1 MDEQK
6 YVIAI
11 ALAEQNN
18 KRLMPLGGKTFS
30 GVDTLSQSS
39 KKEVEKIILDLLLR
53 IFQRTTEGSL
63 KISND
68 ETGLLLAEISFES
81 MHNNIPVIKSNW
93 INSGDTDTLIEKQ
106 YWEVYNK
113 ENETDNYKHEHYLF
127 HFNHNM
133 SNNSNIHLALHYTF
147 GRGYYEQFRE
157 ADNLNDYSM
166 QFIFNF
172 IDYPIFSLCT

>member
-1 MDEQK
+1 MEEQR

-93 INSGDTDTLIEKQ
+93 INSGDTDTLIEKLKSICSNLWSIKFQ
-106 YWEVYNK
+106 
-113 ENETDNYKHEHYLF
+113 KHEG
-127 HFNHNM
+127 
-133 SNNSNIHLALHYTF
+133 I
-147 GRGYYEQFRE
+147 
-157 ADNLNDYSM
+157 
-166 QFIFNF
+166 IFYDLKNKKL
-172 IDYPIFSLCT
+172 S

>member
-1 MDEQK
+1 MEEQK

-39 KKEVEKIILDLLLR
+39 KKDAEKIILDLLLR
-53 IFQRTTEGSL
+53 IFQRTGEGSL
-63 KISND
+63 KISNN

-93 INSGDTDTLIEKQ
+93 INSGDTATLIEKLKSICSNLWSIKFQ
-106 YWEVYNK
+106 
-113 ENETDNYKHEHYLF
+113 KHEGIM
-127 HFNHNM
+127 FNDLKNKKL
-133 SNNSNIHLALHYTF
+133 S
-147 GRGYYEQFRE
+147 
-157 ADNLNDYSM
+157 
-166 QFIFNF
+166 
-172 IDYPIFSLCT
+172 

>member
-1 MDEQK
+1 MEAQK

-93 INSGDTDTLIEKQ
+93 INSGDTDTLIEKL
-106 YWEVYNK
+106 K
-113 ENETDNYKHEHYLF
+113 SICSKIRTSKKDNTATTKF
-127 HFNHNM
+127 C
-133 SNNSNIHLALHYTF
+133 NNAIKK
-147 GRGYYEQFRE
+147 GK
-157 ADNLNDYSM
+157 LNSVT
-166 QFIFNF
+166 NF
-172 IDYPIFSLCT
+172 PI

>member
-1 MDEQK
+1 MEEQK

-30 GVDTLSQSS
+30 GVDTLCQSS

-53 IFQRTTEGSL
+53 LFQRTTEGSL

-81 MHNNIPVIKSNW
+81 MHNYIPVIKSNW
-93 INSGDTDTLIEKQ
+93 INTGDTYTLIENLKSTCSNLWSVQ
-106 YWEVYNK
+106 YK
-113 ENETDNYKHEHYLF
+113 KHEGIM
-127 HFNHNM
+127 FNDLIN
-133 SNNSNIHLALHYTF
+133 
-147 GRGYYEQFRE
+147 
-157 ADNLNDYSM
+157 
-166 QFIFNF
+166 
-172 IDYPIFSLCT
+172 

>member
-53 IFQRTTEGSL
+53 LFQRTTEGSL

-68 ETGLLLAEISFES
+68 KTGLLLAEISFES
-81 MHNNIPVIKSNW
+81 MHKNIPVIKSNW
-93 INSGDTDTLIEKQ
+93 INNGNTDTLIEELKSICSKL
-106 YWEVYNK
+106 WSVK
-113 ENETDNYKHEHYLF
+113 FKKHEGIM
-127 HFNHNM
+127 FND
-133 SNNSNIHLALHYTF
+133 L
-147 GRGYYEQFRE
+147 
-157 ADNLNDYSM
+157 LN
-166 QFIFNF
+166 
-172 IDYPIFSLCT
+172 

>member
-1 MDEQK
+1 MEEQK

-53 IFQRTTEGSL
+53 IIKRTTEGSL

-68 ETGLLLAEISFES
+68 KTGLLLAEISFES

-93 INSGDTDTLIEKQ
+93 INSGDTDTLIEKLKSICSNLWSIKFQ
-106 YWEVYNK
+106 
-113 ENETDNYKHEHYLF
+113 KHEG
-127 HFNHNM
+127 
-133 SNNSNIHLALHYTF
+133 I
-147 GRGYYEQFRE
+147 
-157 ADNLNDYSM
+157 
-166 QFIFNF
+166 IFN
-172 IDYPIFSLCT
+172 DLKNKKLS

>member
-1 MDEQK
+1 MEEQK

-18 KRLMPLGGKTFS
+18 KRLMPIGGKTFS
-30 GVDTLSQSS
+30 GVETLSQSS

-53 IFQRTTEGSL
+53 LFQRTTEGSL

-93 INSGDTDTLIEKQ
+93 INSGDTDTFIEKLKSICTNLWSVKFQ
-106 YWEVYNK
+106 
-113 ENETDNYKHEHYLF
+113 KHEGIM
-127 HFNHNM
+127 FNDLKNKKL
-133 SNNSNIHLALHYTF
+133 S
-147 GRGYYEQFRE
+147 
-157 ADNLNDYSM
+157 
-166 QFIFNF
+166 
-172 IDYPIFSLCT
+172 

>member
-1 MDEQK
+1 MEEQK

-18 KRLMPLGGKTFS
+18 KRIMPLGGKTIS
-30 GVDTLSQSS
+30 GVDTLSKSS

-81 MHNNIPVIKSNW
+81 MHNNIPLIKSNW
-93 INSGDTDTLIEKQ
+93 INSGDTDTLIEKLKSICLNLWSVKFQ
-106 YWEVYNK
+106 
-113 ENETDNYKHEHYLF
+113 KHEGIM
-127 HFNHNM
+127 FNDLKNKKL
-133 SNNSNIHLALHYTF
+133 S
-147 GRGYYEQFRE
+147 
-157 ADNLNDYSM
+157 
-166 QFIFNF
+166 
-172 IDYPIFSLCT
+172 